1 MRLTDK
7 PGSISS
13 QGTDA
18 GTIIGHQ
25 AEPIWARSLPQ
36 NVLARVP
43 IPDLER
49 AFYSLGDRAKA
60 GTWKRRR

>member
-25 AEPIWARSLPQ
+25 AEPIRARSLPQ
-36 NVLARVP
+36 NVLAS
-43 IPDLER
+43 PDLER
-49 AFYSLGDRAKA
+49 AFYLPRDRAKA
-60 GTWKRRR
+60 GTWKRLR